1 MLFIN
6 MNVYRIKWTSQCK
19 KVSICQWSF
28 RSFQIVFFF
37 IFFFGI
43 FGVLLIFL
51 IVLSGGG
58 GGGRG
63 REGGLK
69 RNERSPLL
77 LSLLSSIK

>member
-37 IFFFGI
+37 FIFFFGI

-51 IVLSGGG
+51 IVLS